1 MAFQIKTI
9 SDADKPRAY
18 VTVQEVDAGGTPI
31 PGREWTEPF
40 DTEKKDWDGLK
51 KRINARVYDDDQKK
65 TTIETLK
72 AEAVTNGVVAVVPAA
87 LPTK

>member
-9 SDADKPRAY
+9 RDADKPRAY
-18 VTVQEVDAGGTPI
+18 VTVQEVDGGVPI

-51 KRINARVYDDDQKK
+51 KRINARVYEDDQKK
-65 TTIETLK
+65 TTIETLTN
-72 AEAVTNGVVAVVPAA
+72 EAVASGLTAVVPTVM
-87 LPTK
+87 PTK